1 MTAPSSPLSTAEI
14 REKFLS
20 FFESKGHLR
29 LPSASTVAP
38 DPTTLFTVAGMQ
50 PFKAQF
56 MGAPARFEQGANK
69 RVTTAQK
76 CLRVGDIENVGRTL
90 RHCSLLEMLGNF
102 SFGDYFKRESLTWS
116 WEFLTG
122 PEWMGLDKSK
132 VYVTIYEDDE
142 EAFDIWTKDIG
153 LPEDH
158 LLRFGADENF
168 WPADAPKEGPNGPC
182 GPCSEIFYDRGP
194 KYGDDTWAEYAET
207 CESARFLELWNNV
220 FPQFDRQEPQPDGTP
235 TLVDLPFKNIDTG
248 MSLER
253 IATVVQD
260 VYDFYSNDV
269 FGPIIAK
276 VAELSGQPYEG
287 PQNVSHRVVAEH
299 VRSVSMVIADGSAPG
314 NTGRGY
320 VIRKILRR
328 ASRHAY
334 LLGLREPTL
343 YKLVPLVV
351 SSMGDAYPELR
362 TEQARVEATI
372 RSEEE
377 RFLRTLEDG
386 MPLVEKS
393 ISETLNT
400 SIASSTKN
408 LRKLFEQINLS
419 NINLSKAIQG
429 SSEPLSES
437 IKRLE
442 KELNYGAFK
451 QLENLSLSSQQF
463 ESLEKIRENNKEIAD
478 YIKKIQSSGIA
489 EEFRRLQDQISA
501 DTIKGISPITT
512 NLGRSIA
519 DALSSLEP
527 RLLGET
533 AFKLSD
539 THGVAVDLTK
549 EIAEEYGV
557 SVDEAG
563 YAESLEN
570 AQNIARAGSKYG
582 KSELFGAQEAL
593 EDLSPTEFV
602 GYDYLEADG
611 EVLALLVAGER
622 LEHLGAGDEATVV
635 LSRTPFYAEGGGEVG
650 DTGRLEWDSVDGGRG
665 AGVVRDTRK
674 TPGGVFLHDVAIE
687 SGELKPGQSVRGVVS
702 GERQATQRHHTA
714 THLLH
719 AALRAVLGSGVRQ
732 AGSLVAPDR
741 LRFDFSHGAAM
752 TADEIAGVE
761 RLVSRWVSANFP
773 VTWQEMPI
781 AQARAAGATALFG
794 EKYGDTVRVVS
805 VGGNVSYGGQAVASM
820 ELCGGAHVKRT
831 GDIGAFVILG
841 DENVAAGVRRV
852 EALAGEAATDWL
864 RERLQGTARVSAM
877 LNTNPD
883 GLEGRVSGL
892 QAQLRAAE
900 KETVAVRRQLA
911 EAQMGGGSGA
921 APPVRELGGF
931 KVASLKLAG
940 IEGNE
945 LRGAADKLLD
955 QSGADV
961 VVVAGE
967 KGLVVKATKD
977 AVARGAH
984 AGQLVGRLAAAGGG
998 KGGGRPDMAQAGITD
1013 AEAALEALDT
1023 AF

>member
-1 MTAPSSPLSTAEI
+1 MTAPSPTLTTAEI

-29 LPSASTVAP
+29 LPSASTISP

-102 SFGDYFKRESLTWS
+102 SFGDYFKRESLTWA
-116 WEFLTG
+116 WEFLTD
-122 PEWMGLDKSK
+122 PEWMGLDGSK
-132 VYVTIYEDDE
+132 LYATIYEDDE
-142 EAFDIWTKDIG
+142 EAYDIWTKEIG
-153 LPEDH
+153 LPADH
-158 LLRFGADENF
+158 VLRFGADENF

-194 KYGDDTWAEYAET
+194 KYGDDTWAEYADT
-207 CESARFLELWNNV
+207 RESARFLEIWNNV
-220 FPQFDRQEPQPDGTP
+220 FPQYDRQEPGADGTP
-235 TLVDLPFKNIDTG
+235 TLIDLPFKNIDTG
-248 MSLER
+248 MGLER

-269 FGPIIAK
+269 FGPIVAR
-276 VAELSGQPYEG
+276 VAELSGHAYEG

-299 VRSVSMVIADGSAPG
+299 VRSVSMVIADGSTPG
-314 NTGRGY
+314 NTGSGY

-343 YKLVPLVV
+343 YRLVPLVV
-351 SSMGDAYPELR
+351 ESMGDAYPELR
-362 TEQARVEATI
+362 TEQARVEAMI
-372 RSEEE
+372 KSEEE
-377 RFLRTLEDG
+377 RFLKTLEG
-386 MPLVEKS
+386 GIQRVNQS
-393 ISETLNT
+393 ISALIFRKIADPEINEATEEFKNDLYGSGTNTHTIQYYYNT
-400 SIASSTKN
+400 S
-408 LRKLFEQINLS
+408 
-419 NINLSKAIQG
+419 
-429 SSEPLSES
+429 SEDW
-437 IKRLE
+437 RL
-442 KELNYGAFK
+442 LNKILDGR
-451 QLENLSLSSQQF
+451 LENLLTNFEEQDIKRREIEGGIRFMHFDSQMSPQMEVKPVNREAPMLLS
-463 ESLEKIRENNKEIAD
+463 
-478 YIKKIQSSGIA
+478 G
-489 EEFRRLQDQISA
+489 EEAFILY
-501 DTIKGISPITT
+501 DTYGFP
-512 NLGRSIA
+512 
-519 DALSSLEP
+519 
-527 RLLGET
+527 
-533 AFKLSD
+533 
-539 THGVAVDLTK
+539 VDLTK

-593 EDLSPTEFV
+593 EDLPQTQFV
-602 GYDYLEADG
+602 GYDDLEADG
-611 EVLALLVAGER
+611 KVLALMVGGER
-622 LEHLGAGDEATVV
+622 IEHLSAGDEATVV
-635 LSRTPFYAEGGGEVG
+635 LSQTPFYAEGGGEVG
-650 DTGRLEWDSVDGGRG
+650 DTGRLEWEGG
-665 AGVVRDTRK
+665 AGMVRDTRK
-674 TPGGVFLHDVAIE
+674 TPGGVFLHDVAVE

-702 GERQATQRHHTA
+702 GERHATQRHHTA

-752 TADEIAGVE
+752 TVDEIADVE

-781 AQARAAGATALFG
+781 AEARAAGATALFG
-794 EKYGDTVRVVS
+794 EKYGDTVRVVR
-805 VGGNVSYGGQAVASM
+805 VGGDVSYEGQAVASM
-820 ELCGGAHVKRT
+820 ELCGGAHVSRT
-831 GDIGAFVILG
+831 GDIGAFVLLS
-841 DENVAAGVRRV
+841 DENVAAGVRRI
-852 EALAGEAATDWL
+852 EALAGEAATEWL
-864 RERLQGTARVSAM
+864 RERLQQMARVSAM

-883 GLEGRVSGL
+883 GLEGRVAGL
-892 QAQLRAAE
+892 QIQVKAAE
-900 KETVAVRRQLA
+900 KEMVAVRRQLA

-921 APPVRELGGF
+921 ASPVRELGGF
-931 KVASLKLAG
+931 KVASLKLSG

-955 QSGADV
+955 QSEADIV
-961 VVVAGE
+961 VIAGD

-984 AGQLVGRLAAAGGG
+984 AGQLVGKLAAAGGG

-1013 AEAALEALDT
+1013 AGAALLALDT

>member
-1 MTAPSSPLSTAEI
+1 MTAPSSTLTTAEI

-29 LPSASTVAP
+29 LPSASTISP

-102 SFGDYFKRESLTWS
+102 SFGDYFKRESLTWA
-116 WEFLTG
+116 WEFLTD
-122 PEWMGLDKSK
+122 PEWMGLDGSK
-132 VYVTIYEDDE
+132 LYATIYEDDE
-142 EAFDIWTKDIG
+142 EAYDIWTKEIG
-153 LPEDH
+153 LPTDH
-158 LLRFGADENF
+158 VLRFGADENF

-194 KYGDDTWAEYAET
+194 KYGDDTWAEYADT
-207 CESARFLELWNNV
+207 RESARFLEIWNNV
-220 FPQFDRQEPQPDGTP
+220 FPQYDRQEPGADGTP
-235 TLVDLPFKNIDTG
+235 TLIDLPFKNIDTG
-248 MSLER
+248 MGLER

-269 FGPIIAK
+269 FGPIVAK
-276 VAELSGQPYEG
+276 VAELSGHAYEG

-299 VRSVSMVIADGSAPG
+299 VRSVSMVIADGSTPG
-314 NTGRGY
+314 NTGSGY

-351 SSMGDAYPELR
+351 ESMGDAYPELR

-377 RFLRTLEDG
+377 RFLKTLEG
-386 MPLVEKS
+386 GTQRVNRALV
-393 ISETLNT
+393 
-400 SIASSTKN
+400 
-408 LRKLFEQINLS
+408 
-419 NINLSKAIQG
+419 
-429 SSEPLSES
+429 
-437 IKRLE
+437 
-442 KELNYGAFK
+442 
-451 QLENLSLSSQQF
+451 SLIF
-463 ESLEKIRENNKEIAD
+463 NRAVKVEEEE
-478 YIKKIQSSGIA
+478 A
-489 EEFRRLQDQISA
+489 EEVFKNDPYGGK
-501 DTIKGISPITT
+501 DFTHTIKYETSGGLWSY
-512 NLGRSIA
+512 
-519 DALSSLEP
+519 LSSLIKNPSDLQNTIIELEDQDI
-527 RLLGET
+527 RRREINETKRYYKLAGSINQTWEDQNSILEMVSESKLLLSGEE
-533 AFKLSD
+533 AFILYD
-539 THGVAVDLTK
+539 TYGFPVDLTK
-549 EIAEEYGV
+549 EIAEEYGI

-593 EDLSPTEFV
+593 EDLPQTQFV
-602 GYDYLEADG
+602 GYDDLEADG
-611 EVLALLVAGER
+611 EVLALLVGGER
-622 LEHLGAGDEATVV
+622 IEHLSAGDEATVV
-635 LSRTPFYAEGGGEVG
+635 LSRSPFYAEGGGEVG
-650 DTGRLEWDSVDGGRG
+650 DTGRLEWEGG

-674 TPGGVFLHDVAIE
+674 TPGGVFLHDVAVE
-687 SGELKPGQSVRGVVS
+687 SGELKPGQQVRSMVS
-702 GERQATQRHHTA
+702 GERHATQRHHTA

-752 TADEIAGVE
+752 TVDELADVE

-781 AQARAAGATALFG
+781 AEARASGATALFG
-794 EKYGDTVRVVS
+794 EKYGDTVRVVR
-805 VGGNVSYGGQAVASM
+805 VGGDVSYEGQAVASM
-820 ELCGGAHVKRT
+820 ELCGGAHVGRT
-831 GDIGAFVILG
+831 GDIGAFVLLS
-841 DENVAAGVRRV
+841 DENVAAGVRRM
-852 EALAGEAATDWL
+852 EALAGEAATGWL
-864 RERLQGTARVSAM
+864 RERLQQMARVSAM

-883 GLEGRVSGL
+883 GLEGRVAGL
-892 QAQLRAAE
+892 QVQVKAAE
-900 KETVAVRRQLA
+900 KEMVAVRRQLA

-921 APPVRELGGF
+921 ASPIRELGGF
-931 KVASLKLAG
+931 KVASLKLSG

-955 QSGADV
+955 QSGADLV
-961 VVVAGE
+961 VIAGD
-967 KGLVVKATKD
+967 KGLVVKATKE

-984 AGQLVGRLAAAGGG
+984 AGQLVGKLAAAGGG

-1013 AEAALEALDT
+1013 AGAALLALDT

>member
-1 MTAPSSPLSTAEI
+1 MTAPSSTLTTAEI

-29 LPSASTVAP
+29 LPSASTISP

-102 SFGDYFKRESLTWS
+102 SFGDYFKRESLTWA
-116 WEFLTG
+116 WEFLTD
-122 PEWMGLDKSK
+122 PEWMGLDGSK
-132 VYVTIYEDDE
+132 LYATIYEDDE
-142 EAFDIWTKDIG
+142 EAYDIWTKEIG
-153 LPEDH
+153 LPADH
-158 LLRFGADENF
+158 VLRFGADENF

-194 KYGDDTWAEYAET
+194 KYGDDTWAEYANT
-207 CESARFLELWNNV
+207 RESARFLEIWNNV
-220 FPQFDRQEPQPDGTP
+220 FPQYDRQEPGADGTP
-235 TLVDLPFKNIDTG
+235 TLIDLPFKNIDTG
-248 MSLER
+248 MGLER

-269 FGPIIAK
+269 FGPIVAR
-276 VAELSGQPYEG
+276 VAELSGHAYEG

-299 VRSVSMVIADGSAPG
+299 VRSVSMVIADGSTPG
-314 NTGRGY
+314 NTGSGY

-351 SSMGDAYPELR
+351 ESMGDAYPELR

-372 RSEEE
+372 KSEEE
-377 RFLRTLEDG
+377 RFLKTLEGGILRLGGLLEG
-386 MPLVEKS
+386 MEKGAVLGGNEAF
-393 ISETLNT
+393 ILYDT
-400 SIASSTKN
+400 
-408 LRKLFEQINLS
+408 
-419 NINLSKAIQG
+419 
-429 SSEPLSES
+429 
-437 IKRLE
+437 
-442 KELNYGAFK
+442 YGF
-451 QLENLSLSSQQF
+451 
-463 ESLEKIRENNKEIAD
+463 
-478 YIKKIQSSGIA
+478 
-489 EEFRRLQDQISA
+489 
-501 DTIKGISPITT
+501 P
-512 NLGRSIA
+512 
-519 DALSSLEP
+519 
-527 RLLGET
+527 
-533 AFKLSD
+533 
-539 THGVAVDLTK
+539 VDLTK

-593 EDLSPTEFV
+593 EDLPQTQFV
-602 GYDYLEADG
+602 GYDDLEADG
-611 EVLALLVAGER
+611 EVLALMVGGER
-622 LEHLGAGDEATVV
+622 IEHLSAGDEATVV
-635 LSRTPFYAEGGGEVG
+635 LSRSPFYAEGGGEVG
-650 DTGRLEWDSVDGGRG
+650 DTGRLEWDSVNGERG

-674 TPGGVFLHDVAIE
+674 TPGGVFLHDVAVE

-702 GERQATQRHHTA
+702 GERHATQRHHTA

-752 TADEIAGVE
+752 TVDELADVE

-781 AQARAAGATALFG
+781 AEARASGATALFG
-794 EKYGDTVRVVS
+794 EKYGDTVRVVR
-805 VGGNVSYGGQAVASM
+805 VGGDVSYEGQAVASM
-820 ELCGGAHVKRT
+820 ELCGGAHVGRT
-831 GDIGAFVILG
+831 GDIGAFVLLS
-841 DENVAAGVRRV
+841 DENVAAGVRRI
-852 EALAGEAATDWL
+852 EALAGEAATGWL
-864 RERLQGTARVSAM
+864 RERLQQMARVSAM

-883 GLEGRVSGL
+883 GLEGRVAGL
-892 QAQLRAAE
+892 QVQVKAAE
-900 KETVAVRRQLA
+900 KEMVAVRRQLA

-921 APPVRELGGF
+921 ASPVRELGGF
-931 KVASLKLAG
+931 KVASLKLSG

-955 QSGADV
+955 QSGADIV
-961 VVVAGE
+961 VLAGD

-984 AGQLVGRLAAAGGG
+984 AGQLVGKLAAAGGG

-1013 AEAALEALDT
+1013 AGAALLALDT

>member
-1 MTAPSSPLSTAEI
+1 MTAPSSSLSTADI

-20 FFESKGHLR
+20 FFEGKGHLR
-29 LPSASTVAP
+29 LPSHSTVAP

-50 PFKAQF
+50 PFKEQF
-56 MGAPARFEQGANK
+56 MGAPAKFEQGANK

-76 CLRVGDIENVGRTL
+76 CLRIGDIENVGRTL
-90 RHCSLLEMLGNF
+90 RHCSLLEMMGNF
-102 SFGDYFKRESLTWS
+102 SFGDYFKRESLTWA
-116 WEFLTG
+116 WEFLTS
-122 PEWMGLDKSK
+122 PEWMALDKTK
-132 VYVTIYEDDE
+132 LYATIYQDDE
-142 EAFDIWTKDIG
+142 EAFEIWTQDIG

-158 LLRFGADENF
+158 ILRFGADENF

-194 KYGDDTWAEYAET
+194 QYGDDTWADYAQT
-207 CESARFLELWNNV
+207 RESARFLEIWNNV
-220 FPQFDRQEPQPDGTP
+220 FPQYDRQEPQPDGTP

-248 MSLER
+248 MGLER

-269 FGPIIAK
+269 FAPIIARI
-276 VAELSGQPYEG
+276 AELSGHPYEG

-351 SSMGDAYPELR
+351 DRMGDAYPELR
-362 TEQARVEATI
+362 AEQARVEATI
-372 RSEEE
+372 KSEEE
-377 RFLRTLEDG
+377 RFLKTLEG
-386 MPLVEKS
+386 G
-393 ISETLNT
+393 
-400 SIASSTKN
+400 
-408 LRKLFEQINLS
+408 
-419 NINLSKAIQG
+419 IQRLG
-429 SSEPLSES
+429 GLLE
-437 IKRLE
+437 RLE
-442 KELNYGAFK
+442 KGAVLGGEEAFILYDTYGF
-451 QLENLSLSSQQF
+451 
-463 ESLEKIRENNKEIAD
+463 
-478 YIKKIQSSGIA
+478 
-489 EEFRRLQDQISA
+489 
-501 DTIKGISPITT
+501 P
-512 NLGRSIA
+512 
-519 DALSSLEP
+519 
-527 RLLGET
+527 
-533 AFKLSD
+533 
-539 THGVAVDLTK
+539 VDLTK

-582 KSELFGAQEAL
+582 KSELFGGQEAL
-593 EDLSPTEFV
+593 TDLSPTEFV
-602 GYDYLEADG
+602 GYDELEADG

-622 LEHLGAGDEATVV
+622 PTHLSAGDEATVV

-650 DTGRLEWDSVDGGRG
+650 DTGRLEWDGG

-674 TPGGVFLHDVAIE
+674 TPGGVFLHDVIVEA
-687 SGELKPGQSVRGVVS
+687 GELKEGQRVRGVVS

-741 LRFDFSHGAAM
+741 LRFDFSHGAALS
-752 TADEIAGVE
+752 AEEIASVE

-794 EKYGDTVRVVS
+794 EKYGDTVRVVQ
-805 VGGNVSYGGQAVASM
+805 VGGEVSHEGQAVASM

-831 GDIGAFVILG
+831 GDIGAFVILS
-841 DENVAAGVRRV
+841 DENVAAGVRRI
-852 EALAGEAATDWL
+852 EALAGEAATGWL
-864 RERLQGTARVSAM
+864 RERLMGAARVSAM
-877 LNTNPD
+877 LNTSPD

-892 QAQLRAAE
+892 QAQLKAAE
-900 KETVAVRRQLA
+900 KETANVRRQLA
-911 EAQMGGGSGA
+911 EAQMGGASGA
-921 APPVRELGGF
+921 ASPVRELGGF
-931 KVASLKLAG
+931 QVAALKLSG

-945 LRGAADKLLD
+945 LRGAADKLLE
-955 QSGADV
+955 QSGADLA
-961 VVVAGE
+961 VVAGD
-967 KGLVVKATKD
+967 KGLVVKATRD
-977 AVARGAH
+977 AVTRGAH
-984 AGQLVGRLAAAGGG
+984 AGQLVGKLAAAGGG

-1013 AEAALEALDT
+1013 AGAALEALDT

>member
-1 MTAPSSPLSTAEI
+1 MTAPSPILTTAEI

-20 FFESKGHLR
+20 FFEGKGHLR
-29 LPSASTVAP
+29 LPSYSTVAP

-56 MGAPARFEQGANK
+56 MGAPARFEQGANR

-102 SFGDYFKRESLTWS
+102 SFGDYFKRESLTWA
-116 WEFLTG
+116 WEFLTS
-122 PEWMGLDKSK
+122 PEWMGMDGSK
-132 VYVTIYEDDE
+132 LYATIYQDDD
-142 EAFDIWTKDIG
+142 EAFDIWTKEIG

-158 LLRFGADENF
+158 ILRFGADENF

-194 KYGDDTWAEYAET
+194 KYGDDTWADYAET
-207 CESARFLELWNNV
+207 RESARFLEIWNNV
-220 FPQFDRQEPQPDGTP
+220 FPQYDRQEPQPDGTP

-248 MSLER
+248 MGLER
-253 IATVVQD
+253 LATVVQD

-276 VAELSGQPYEG
+276 VAELSGHAYEG

-334 LLGLREPTL
+334 LLGLKEPTL
-343 YKLVPLVV
+343 YRLVPLVV
-351 SSMGDAYPELR
+351 ESMGDAYPELR

-372 RSEEE
+372 KSEEE
-377 RFLRTLEDG
+377 RFLKTLEGGIQRLGGLLEG
-386 MPLVEKS
+386 MEKGAVLGGNEAF
-393 ISETLNT
+393 ILYDT
-400 SIASSTKN
+400 
-408 LRKLFEQINLS
+408 
-419 NINLSKAIQG
+419 
-429 SSEPLSES
+429 
-437 IKRLE
+437 
-442 KELNYGAFK
+442 YGF
-451 QLENLSLSSQQF
+451 
-463 ESLEKIRENNKEIAD
+463 
-478 YIKKIQSSGIA
+478 
-489 EEFRRLQDQISA
+489 
-501 DTIKGISPITT
+501 P
-512 NLGRSIA
+512 
-519 DALSSLEP
+519 
-527 RLLGET
+527 
-533 AFKLSD
+533 
-539 THGVAVDLTK
+539 VDLTK

-593 EDLSPTEFV
+593 EDLPSTEFV
-602 GYDYLEADG
+602 GFDTLEADG
-611 EVLALLVAGER
+611 EVLAVLVGGER

-635 LSRTPFYAEGGGEVG
+635 LSRTAFYAEGGGEVG
-650 DTGRLEWDSVDGGRG
+650 DTGRLEWNGGTG
-665 AGVVRDTRK
+665 LVRDTRK

-741 LRFDFSHGAAM
+741 LRFDFAHGAAM
-752 TADEIAGVE
+752 TAEEIAGVE
-761 RLVSRWVSANFP
+761 RLVSRWISANFP

-794 EKYGDTVRVVS
+794 EKYGDTVRVVK
-805 VGGNVSYGGQAVASM
+805 VGGEVSHEGQAVASM
-820 ELCGGAHVKRT
+820 ELCGGAHVSRT

-841 DENVAAGVRRV
+841 DENVAAGVRRI
-852 EALAGEAATDWL
+852 EALAGEAATGWL
-864 RERLQGTARVSAM
+864 RERLQQTARAAAT
-877 LNTNPD
+877 LNTSPD
-883 GLEGRVSGL
+883 GLEARVSGL
-892 QAQLRAAE
+892 QAQLKAAE

-911 EAQMGGGSGA
+911 EAQMGGGA
-921 APPVRELGGF
+921 AASPLRELGGF
-931 KVASLKLAG
+931 QVAALKLAG

-955 QSGADV
+955 QSGADLV
-961 VVVAGE
+961 VIAGD

-984 AGQLVGRLAAAGGG
+984 AGQLVGKLAAAGGG

-1013 AEAALEALDT
+1013 AAAALQALDT

>member
-1 MTAPSSPLSTAEI
+1 MTAPSPTLTTAEI

-29 LPSASTVAP
+29 LPSASTVSP

-102 SFGDYFKRESLTWS
+102 SFGDYFKRESLTWA
-116 WEFLTG
+116 WEFLTD
-122 PEWMGLDKSK
+122 PEWMGMDGSK
-132 VYVTIYEDDE
+132 LYATIYQDDD
-142 EAFDIWTKDIG
+142 EAFDIWTKEIG

-158 LLRFGADENF
+158 ILRFGADENF

-194 KYGDDTWAEYAET
+194 KYGDDTWTDYANT
-207 CESARFLELWNNV
+207 RESARFLEIWNNV
-220 FPQFDRQEPQPDGTP
+220 FPQYDRQEPQPDGTP

-248 MSLER
+248 MGLER
-253 IATVVQD
+253 LATVVQD

-269 FGPIIAK
+269 FGPVVAR
-276 VAELSGQPYEG
+276 VAELSGHAYEG

-299 VRSVSMVIADGSAPG
+299 VRSVSMVIADGSTPG
-314 NTGRGY
+314 NTGSGY

-351 SSMGDAYPELR
+351 DKMGDAYPELR

-372 RSEEE
+372 KSEEE
-377 RFLRTLEDG
+377 RFLKTLEGGIQRLGGLLEG
-386 MPLVEKS
+386 MEKGAVLGGDDAF
-393 ISETLNT
+393 ILYDT
-400 SIASSTKN
+400 
-408 LRKLFEQINLS
+408 
-419 NINLSKAIQG
+419 
-429 SSEPLSES
+429 
-437 IKRLE
+437 
-442 KELNYGAFK
+442 YGF
-451 QLENLSLSSQQF
+451 
-463 ESLEKIRENNKEIAD
+463 
-478 YIKKIQSSGIA
+478 
-489 EEFRRLQDQISA
+489 
-501 DTIKGISPITT
+501 P
-512 NLGRSIA
+512 
-519 DALSSLEP
+519 
-527 RLLGET
+527 
-533 AFKLSD
+533 
-539 THGVAVDLTK
+539 VDLTK

-593 EDLSPTEFV
+593 EDLPQTQFV
-602 GYDYLEADG
+602 GYDDLEADG

-622 LEHLGAGDEATVV
+622 IEHLSAGDEATVV
-635 LSRTPFYAEGGGEVG
+635 LSQTPFYAEGGGEVG
-650 DTGRLEWDSVDGGRG
+650 DTGRLEWDGG
-665 AGVVRDTRK
+665 AGMVRDTRK

-687 SGELKPGQSVRGVVS
+687 SGELKPGQQVRGVVS
-702 GERQATQRHHTA
+702 GERLSTQRHHTA

-732 AGSLVAPDR
+732 AGSLVAPDH
-741 LRFDFSHGAAM
+741 LRFDFSHGAALTVDEM
-752 TADEIAGVE
+752 TSVE

-781 AQARAAGATALFG
+781 AQARASGATALFG
-794 EKYGDTVRVVS
+794 EKYGDTVRVVR
-805 VGGNVSYGGQAVASM
+805 VGGDVSYEGQAVASM
-820 ELCGGAHVKRT
+820 ELCGGAHVGRT
-831 GDIGAFVILG
+831 GDIGAFVLLS
-841 DENVAAGVRRV
+841 DENVAAGVRRI
-852 EALAGEAATDWL
+852 EALAGEAATEWL
-864 RERLQGTARVSAM
+864 RERLQQMARVSAM

-883 GLEGRVSGL
+883 GLEGRVAGL
-892 QAQLRAAE
+892 QVQVKAAE
-900 KETVAVRRQLA
+900 KEMVAVRRQLA
-911 EAQMGGGSGA
+911 EAQMGGGGGA
-921 APPVRELGGF
+921 ASPVRELGGF
-931 KVASLKLAG
+931 KVASLKLSG

-955 QSGADV
+955 QSGADIV
-961 VVVAGE
+961 VLAGD

-984 AGQLVGRLAAAGGG
+984 AGQLVGKLAAAGGG

-1013 AEAALEALDT
+1013 AGAALGALDT